1 MIIGILL
8 CFCVEMTNTGF
19 CFVLLKYFCYYIK
32 LSILYIFIYLF
43 GHCVPLARDHQETV
57 HSSSSSSFTKL
68 VFLCLVSSDDVFFFV
83 NNKQV
88 LLHIHSSFVETKF
101 IRQAI
106 CSMLSTFSIG
116 EEGKR
121 TSLSRTANQIAYS
134 AMTMSSGG
142 RTRFSRTWSTSAINQ
157 CL

>member
-68 VFLCLVSSDDVFFFV
+68 VFLCLASSDDVFFLWII
-83 NNKQV
+83 NKYCFIFIRV
-88 LLHIHSSFVETKF
+88 LLERSSLDKVFAVCWPGFLLRRKGSEHLVPLGKIDFDVISSF
-101 IRQAI
+101 
-106 CSMLSTFSIG
+106 FSFQ
-116 EEGKR
+116 R
-121 TSLSRTANQIAYS
+121 NSSRNI
-134 AMTMSSGG
+134 MSYLLKV
-142 RTRFSRTWSTSAINQ
+142 IKK
-157 CL
+157 